1 MRKMKIEDLSASALA
16 GLENGELTSLRN
28 RFLHLYRHYYS
39 DPNFIEKSDARLFTL
54 PRRTFIN
61 KYVLLRKELRR
72 RNLRIAS
79 TWPLD
84 EEVAERLAKS
94 GMTGIDVP
102 EFGDIVVAEGI
113 VSITGPFLKNPK
125 TSTSI
130 DLVVAKAAREE
141 GWELRVAGATSA
153 ILGKAA
159 SFTYSAS
166 GPAPGESH
174 IPMFD
179 LVLRARPET
188 VRIEAK
194 GDGKRKIEKKLSA
207 REKAE
212 FERESETIREN
223 RKKSA
228 ASRPHKFKA
237 ATWTHPNGHPRCI
250 VCGCEERTGG
260 VCVGIDPKTGLEK
273 GKDRGIDYLKSATPE
288 PISKPEVTDT
298 LVRLP
303 VRARVEGHDIRTI
316 TISEAEGIT
325 ALEDVEDKEIVTY
338 LFDRERW
345 TMDAAREWIA
355 AHVRKAQSGE
365 AADSFRAD
373 GPHPDETRFIKFIKV
388 DTSQHLVGGIIYE
401 PNEVDTQGDFAVEED
416 ITKAMYRFMEK
427 YATQTARI
435 KVQHEGES
443 HSFPIIECF
452 QPETDTRK
460 GGKTVKKGSWWMMVK
475 ITSDSVWRDIEEGRL
490 TGFSMGGRARGKD
503 APSPGA

>member
-1 MRKMKIEDLSASALA
+1 MKIEDLSASALA

-113 VSITGPFLKNPK
+113 ISITGPFLKNPK

-223 RKKSA
+223 RKKA
-228 ASRPHKFKA
+228 AATRPHKFKA

-250 VCGCEERTGG
+250 VCGCEERVGG
-260 VCVGIDPKTGLEK
+260 VCAGIDPETGLEK
-273 GKDRGIDYLKSATPE
+273 GKTRGIDYLKSADPE

-316 TISEAEGIT
+316 TINDVDGIT
-325 ALEDVEDKEIVTY
+325 ALEDVVDKEIVTY
-338 LFDRERW
+338 LFDREKKW
-345 TMDAAREWIA
+345 TMEEA
-355 AHVRKAQSGE
+355 KAWVEEHTEKSQSGE
-365 AADSFRAD
+365 SIDEKKTA
-373 GPHPDETRFIKFIKV
+373 GPDDTRLIKFIKV

-443 HSFPIIECF
+443 YSFPIIECF
-452 QPETDTRK
+452 QPETDIRK

-475 ITSDSVWRDIEEGRL
+475 ITNDSVWRDIEEGRL

-503 APSPGA
+503 APTPGK